1 MKKENQLK
9 TANTFRNI
17 ARYTL
22 LSIGALLFVFALF
35 SGAESFGGGFMGVIK
50 NSPNAAPW
58 LGLLVFVF
66 IAWKWELFGGI
77 LITALGIFVTWYM
90 SIRGD
95 NFFVLPFIFFMLII
109 LMGVFF
115 LLSWYLRKKNTN

>member
-58 LGLLVFVF
+58 LGLLIFVF
-66 IAWKWELFGGI
+66 IAWKWELLGGI
-77 LITALGIFVTWYM
+77 LITVLGIFVTWYM